1 MQIDKTFNGRDLA
14 TDENIY
20 LLARKE
26 DTEDIKVESS
36 KRINIDYA
44 LKEDVEKELRFTE
57 LNNKYVSK
65 RVKSPKKIYKKKK

>member
-1 MQIDKTFNGRDLA
+1 MV

-20 LLARKE
+20 LLSRKE